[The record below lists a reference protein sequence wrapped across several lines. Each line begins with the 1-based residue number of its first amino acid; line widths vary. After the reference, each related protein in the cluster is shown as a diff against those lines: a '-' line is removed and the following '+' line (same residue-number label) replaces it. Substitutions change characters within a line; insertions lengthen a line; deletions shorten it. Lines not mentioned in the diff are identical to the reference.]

1 MAAATPWARAFNRM
15 DPLTVGIVVSL
26 VAHAVMLAIRFSAA
40 DPNRFLPAESQLE
53 VVLLN
58 ASTRAKPVNAEV
70 LAQVNMEAG
79 GDRDQGRAR
88 SPLPASEQ
96 ARDGETME
104 QQQARIRQLEAE
116 QQRLLAL
123 K

>member
-88 SPLPASEQ
+88 SPAACLGTGP
-96 ARDGETME
+96 
-104 QQQARIRQLEAE
+104 
-116 QQRLLAL
+116 
-123 K
+123 